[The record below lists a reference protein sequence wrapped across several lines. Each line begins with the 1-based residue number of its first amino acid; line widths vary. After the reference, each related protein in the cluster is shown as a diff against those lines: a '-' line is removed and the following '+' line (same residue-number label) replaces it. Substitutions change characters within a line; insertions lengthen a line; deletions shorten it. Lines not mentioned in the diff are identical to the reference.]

1 MKRKTETK
9 PFVSCIIA
17 AGGRGSRMGAD
28 VNKIFLEFGGKPVLA
43 HTLLAFENCPAISE
57 IIIVAAECDML
68 GCSDI
73 ARDFGITKLK
83 TITKG
88 GEIRQDSVR
97 NGLAEVSPNA
107 DVVLIHD
114 AARPLITENVILG
127 VIDGVLENRAAATGV
142 GCKNTLKVADEQGFI
157 IDTPD
162 RSHLFEIQTPQ
173 GFEPD
178 LIIRAHEDA
187 KAAGVIATDDC
198 FLVERLGVSVKIT
211 DGDYKN
217 IKITTPEDLPLAE
230 LFLDTK
236 EA

>member
-9 PFVSCIIA
+9 SFVSCIIA
-17 AGGRGSRMGAD
+17 AGGKGSRMGAD

-43 HTLLAFENCPAISE
+43 HTLLAFEHCSAISE

-68 GCSDI
+68 GCGDI

-88 GEIRQDSVR
+88 GEFRQDSVR
-97 NGLAEVSPNA
+97 NGLLEVSPGA

-114 AARPLITENVILG
+114 AARPLVTESVITG
-127 VIDGVLENRAAATGV
+127 VIDGVLKNRAAATGV
-142 GCKNTLKVADEQGFI
+142 QCKNTLKVADEQGFI
-157 IDTPD
+157 MDTPD

-178 LIIRAHEDA
+178 LILRAHEDA
-187 KAAGVIATDDC
+187 KASSVIATDDC

-211 DGDYKN
+211 EGDYKN

-230 LFLDTK
+230 LFMQEK